1 MNPKRGRSAYPFNS
15 RSKQLNLNFFKKI
28 LYMYFF
34 VCLFYFSCDVIAA
47 MMDDISKRCPN
58 NVASSVG
65 ASNMAAM
72 PLSFESLGIGG
83 KPSIF

>member
-15 RSKQLNLNFFKKI
+15 RSKQLNLNFFKKSCI
-28 LYMYFF
+28 CIFLF
-34 VCLFYFSCDVIAA
+34 VCFFFSCDVIAA

>member
-15 RSKQLNLNFFKKI
+15 RSKQLNLNFFLKI

>member
-15 RSKQLNLNFFKKI
+15 RSKQLNLIFFKN
-28 LYMYFF
+28 LVYVFFCLF
-34 VCLFYFSCDVIAA
+34 VCFFSCDVIAA